1 MWVNMD
7 GGLMAA
13 EPHVPPGV
21 DPSVPS
27 PARIYDYMLG
37 GSYNFQADREV
48 AERAMAAV
56 PELRDI
62 VLANRGFHGRAAR
75 WIAEQAVEQFIDIG
89 SGLPTQRNTHE
100 TVRRVSPGARVAYV
114 DIDPM
119 VASCADQLL
128 TDPQRTRV
136 IVADARDPDGVLG
149 HPEMRDLIDFA
160 EPAGLLITGVLHFV
174 SDETDPWQI
183 MSRYVS
189 ALAPGS
195 YLALSHATYDKAPP
209 RSVQAG
215 REEYANASQQ
225 MHFRSKPEVA
235 RFFDGLELVAPY
247 RGAAPGLAY
256 LGEWGAEDPLLADS
270 DGSRWGYCGVARR
283 P

>member
-1 MWVNMD
+1 
-7 GGLMAA
+7 MAA
-13 EPHVPPGV
+13 DPPVPPGV

-37 GSYNFQADREV
+37 GSHNFPADRQV
-48 AERAMAAV
+48 ADRAMATV

-75 WIAEQAVEQFIDIG
+75 WIAGRAVQQFIDIG
-89 SGLPTQRNTHE
+89 SGLPTARNTHE
-100 TVRRVSPGARVAYV
+100 TVRRINPDARVAYV
-114 DIDPM
+114 DVDPM
-119 VASCADQLL
+119 VAAYAGELL
-128 TDPQRTRV
+128 TDPGRARV

-149 HPEMRDLIDFA
+149 DPQMRDLIDFA
-160 EPAGLLITGVLHFV
+160 EPVGFLITGVLHFV
-174 SDETDPWQI
+174 SDASDPWRI
-183 MSRYVS
+183 MSRYMS
-189 ALAPGS
+189 ALAAGS
-195 YLALSHATYDKAPP
+195 YLALSHATSDKAPP

-225 MHFRSKPEVA
+225 MHFRSKAEVA

-247 RGAAPGLAY
+247 TGARPGLAY
-256 LGEWGAEDPLLADS
+256 LGEWGAEDPVLADTE
-270 DGSRWGYCGVARR
+270 GSRWGYCGVARR